1 MPVEQVMKFNR
12 SKPNNNLPP
21 LPPPIDMESRTILKK
36 CISAH
41 RALSSLKGAGNLIPN
56 QAILINAI
64 PLQEA
69 KASSEIENLVTTGDK
84 LYQASILPG
93 TVPDPQTKEVL
104 RYRTALRRGY
114 DLLKTQS
121 ISTSLLR
128 GVCEVLLDHEVQYR
142 TAPGTQIRNRTTGKV
157 VYTPPDGGG
166 VLREKMDHL
175 ESYIHLRDETPLD
188 PLVRL
193 ALIHYQF
200 EAVHPFEDGNGRTG
214 RILNIL
220 FLVEQGLLDIPVL
233 YLSRYI
239 IDHKS
244 DYYRLLRAV
253 TEEQEW
259 DAWVQFMLSAVEA
272 TSDGTYR
279 RIVAIRKLLDETT
292 ALCRENLPRQIY
304 SRELVELIFV
314 QPYSKIS
321 FVVDAGIAK
330 RQTAAEYLQNLEEIG
345 VLESRKAGREKV
357 FIHPALVKLLSE
369 P

>member
-1 MPVEQVMKFNR
+1 MMKFDR
-12 SKPNNNLPP
+12 RKPYNNLPL
-21 LPPPIDMESRTILKK
+21 LPPSIDLESKTILKK
-36 CISAH
+36 CVVAH
-41 RALSSLKGAGNLIPN
+41 RALASLKSAGNLIPN

-69 KASSEIENLVTTGDK
+69 KASSEIENIVTTGDQ
-84 LYQASILPG
+84 LYQESILPG
-93 TVPDPQTKEVL
+93 TVIDPQTKEVL

-114 DLLKTQS
+114 EQLKTQP

-142 TAPGTQIRNRTTGKV
+142 TAPGTQITIKTTGEV
-157 VYTPPDGGG
+157 VYTPPEGG
-166 VLREKMDHL
+166 VILREKLDQL
-175 ESYIHLRDETPLD
+175 ENFFHLREESPLD

-220 FLVEQGLLDIPVL
+220 YLVEQGLLDIPVL

-239 IDHKS
+239 IGHKS
-244 DYYRLLRAV
+244 DYYRLLRDV

-259 DAWVQFMLSAVEA
+259 EAWVMFMLSAVTE
-272 TSDGTYR
+272 TSAGTHQ
-279 RIVAIRKLLDETT
+279 RILSIRKLLDETT
-292 ALCRENLPRQIY
+292 VLCRENLPSRIY
-304 SRELVELIFV
+304 SRELVEMIFV

-321 FVVDAGIAK
+321 SVVDAGIAK
-330 RQTAAEYLQNLEEIG
+330 RQTAAEYLQQLEGIG
-345 VLESRKAGREKV
+345 VLESRKVGREKV
-357 FIHPALVKLLSE
+357 FIHPALLKLLSE

>member
-1 MPVEQVMKFNR
+1 MKFNR
-12 SKPNNNLPP
+12 SKPYNNLPP
-21 LPPPIDMESRTILKK
+21 LPPSIDLESKTILKK
-36 CISAH
+36 CVSAH
-41 RALSSLKGAGNLIPN
+41 RALASLKSAGNLIPN

-69 KASSEIENLVTTGDK
+69 KASSEIENVVTTGDK

-93 TVPDPQTKEVL
+93 TIIDPQTKEVL

-121 ISTSLLR
+121 ISTSMLR

-142 TAPGTQIRNRTTGKV
+142 SSSGTQITNKTTGEI
-157 VYTPPDGGG
+157 VYTPPDGDE
-166 VLREKMDHL
+166 VLREKLDQL
-175 ESYIHLRDETPLD
+175 GNFIHLRNDSPLD

-193 ALIHYQF
+193 SLIHYQF
-200 EAVHPFEDGNGRTG
+200 EAIHPFEDGNGRTG

-220 FLVEQGLLDIPVL
+220 YLVEQGLLDIPVL

-259 DAWVQFMLSAVEA
+259 EAWMLFMLSAVEE
-272 TSDGTYR
+272 TSAGTYR
-279 RIVAIRKLLDETT
+279 RILSIRKLLDETT
-292 ALCRENLPRQIY
+292 ALCREMLPSQIY
-304 SRELVELIFV
+304 SRELVEMIFE

-321 FVVDAGIAK
+321 FLVDAGIAK
-330 RQTAAEYLQNLEEIG
+330 RQTAAEYLQQLEKIG
-345 VLESRKAGREKV
+345 VLESRKVGREKM
-357 FIHPALVKLLSE
+357 FIHPALLKLLSG

>member
-1 MPVEQVMKFNR
+1 MKFDR
-12 SKPNNNLPP
+12 SKPYNHLPP
-21 LPPPIDMESRTILKK
+21 LPPPVDLESKTILRK
-36 CISAH
+36 CVGAH
-41 RALSSLKGAGNLIPN
+41 RALASLKGAGNLIPN

-69 KASSEIENLVTTGDK
+69 KASSAIENLVTTGDT

-93 TVPDPQTKEVL
+93 TVSDPQTKEVL
-104 RYRTALRRGY
+104 RYRTALRQGY
-114 DLLKTQS
+114 ELVKTQS
-121 ISTSLLR
+121 ISTGMLR
-128 GVCEVLLDHEVQYR
+128 GVCEVLLGHEVQYR
-142 TAPGTQIRNRTTGKV
+142 TAPGTQVMNKTTGEV
-157 VYTPPDGGG
+157 VYTPPEGGA
-166 VLREKMDHL
+166 VLREKLDQL
-175 ESYIHLRDETPLD
+175 ENFIHLGNEVPPD

-220 FLVEQGLLDIPVL
+220 YLVEQGLLDIPVL

-259 DAWVQFMLSAVEA
+259 DAWVLFMLSAVEA
-272 TSDGTYR
+272 TSSGTYR
-279 RIVAIRKLLDETT
+279 RILAIRKLLDETT
-292 ALCRENLPRQIY
+292 ILCRENLPRQIY
-304 SRELVELIFV
+304 SRELVDLIFV

-345 VLESRKAGREKV
+345 VLESRKVGREKV
-357 FIHPALVKLLSE
+357 FIHPALLKVLSE